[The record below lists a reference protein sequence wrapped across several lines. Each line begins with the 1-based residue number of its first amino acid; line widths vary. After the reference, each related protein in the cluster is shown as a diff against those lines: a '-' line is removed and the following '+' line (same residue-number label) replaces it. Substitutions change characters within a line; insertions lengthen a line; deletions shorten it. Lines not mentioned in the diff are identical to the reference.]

1 MTTQA
6 VRSALRSALVAVA
19 AAALCA
25 AAAVPANAAQR
36 DRPDAAPAAVGAPVA
51 MSVPTP
57 MAVDGDMTVMDTR
70 PPGCSWR
77 FKDPNVRYRTINRY
91 TYMHEMSNPPVC
103 APHGPILGTLSPG
116 STFRVYYS
124 DPHATYW
131 CYGYSVQIA
140 RLGYIL
146 CDAYD

>member
-1 MTTQA
+1 MKTQV
-6 VRSALRSALVAVA
+6 VRSALRGVLAAAVLSVAV
-19 AAALCA
+19 
-25 AAAVPANAAQR
+25 AVPANATPALS
-36 DRPDAAPAAVGAPVA
+36 PDAAPAPAVRSTQVVDDG
-51 MSVPTP
+51 MS
-57 MAVDGDMTVMDTR
+57 VMDTR
-70 PPGCSWR
+70 PPGCSYR
-77 FKDPNVRYRTINRY
+77 FKDPNVRVRTINRD

-103 APHGPILGTLSPG
+103 APHGPILGTLSRG

-124 DPHATYW
+124 DPYATYW